1 MSTERQALSKGMVV
15 AVSLRRFGTLL
26 QHVGIVTDWDWQG
39 QAWVISNS
47 LARRGVVEEPL
58 ADFAAEQPVKILG
71 YFGTLT
77 PEAVVQRA
85 RSRRGDQWKLFSW
98 NCEHFVRWAH
108 GIEPASPQ
116 LTAGV
121 AVMGTI
127 ALIAFAA
134 FGPGTASG

>member
-116 LTAGV
+116 LATGMVFTV
-121 AVMGTI
+121 AI
-127 ALIAFAA
+127 ALLTFTA
-134 FGPGTASG
+134 FGRSAA